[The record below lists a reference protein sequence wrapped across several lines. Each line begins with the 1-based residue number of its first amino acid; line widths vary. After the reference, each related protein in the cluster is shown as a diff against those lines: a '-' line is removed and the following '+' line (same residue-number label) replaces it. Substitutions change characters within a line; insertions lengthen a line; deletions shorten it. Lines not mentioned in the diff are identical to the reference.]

1 MLKYFAYFTV
11 LVLQSVSLASEQVR
25 VQGVV
30 KDVTSEKILPGVVVE
45 LYVLE
50 QPSRLRMGTFV
61 LRKVVRTD
69 TSGRFEF
76 IVPPR
81 STMQLR
87 TQTVPKDVA
96 GSLVV
101 LDVEDTDIANI
112 VLTYDPSDLKTQ
124 KQRRPMAERC

>member
-1 MLKYFAYFTV
+1 MLKYFACFTV

-30 KDVTSEKILPGVVVE
+30 KDVTSDKILPGMVVE

-61 LRKVVRTD
+61 LRKEVRTD
-69 TSGRFEF
+69 TYGRFEF

-81 STMQLR
+81 STIQLR

-101 LDVEDTDIANI
+101 LDVEDTDVANI

-124 KQRRPMAERC
+124 SREGQ

>member
-1 MLKYFAYFTV
+1 MLKYSACFTV

-25 VQGVV
+25 VQGIV
-30 KDVTSEKILPGVVVE
+30 KDVTSDKILPGVVVE

-61 LRKVVRTD
+61 LRKEVRTD
-69 TSGRFEF
+69 TSARFEF

-81 STMQLR
+81 STIQLR

-124 KQRRPMAERC
+124 SREGQ